1 MTVLS
6 ALDPKAQHLSELAA
20 RPVGQAPPLVAHVI
34 YALGTGGLEN
44 GLVNIINRACPQRY
58 RHVII
63 CLTRAEGFESR
74 ITAPNVEV
82 ISLHKRPG
90 HDFSVYWRLWRA
102 LRRLRPAIV
111 HTRNLAALEMQAIAA
126 LIPGVKRVHGEHGR
140 DIHDIDGTNKK
151 YNFLRKSLRPL
162 VHRYIAVSQDLAQWL
177 AQVVEVPAAKI
188 KQIYNGVDQQ
198 AFSPGPVKVST
209 PVGFMADHAQIIG
222 TVGRLAEVKDQDTL
236 IEAFGLLVQGD
247 STQKKLR
254 LIIVGDGPMY
264 QTLCDKITELGLS
277 EYVWMPGDREDI
289 PELLRMM
296 DIFVLPSLGEGISNT
311 LLEAMATGLPL
322 IATRVGGNPELI
334 EEGINGCL
342 VPVGDAVVLARHL
355 KEVLTEPQTLAL
367 YGENSL
373 HKVRQYFDWD
383 STVEEYL
390 AVYDQLLGRVKQ
402 APSSVKPV
410 NDKQST
416 SGSA

>member
-1 MTVLS
+1 M
-6 ALDPKAQHLSELAA
+6 SELAA
-20 RPVGQAPPLVAHVI
+20 RPGGQAPPLVAHVI

-63 CLTRAEGFESR
+63 CLTRAEGFERR
-74 ITAPNVEV
+74 ITAPNVDV

-90 HDFSVYWRLWRA
+90 HDFSVYWKLWRT
-102 LRRLRPAIV
+102 LLRLRPAIV
-111 HTRNLAALEMQAIAA
+111 HTRNLAALEMQVIAA

-188 KQIYNGVDQQ
+188 KQIYNGVDQRR
-198 AFSPGPVKVST
+198 FSPGPGRVST
-209 PVGFMADHAQIIG
+209 PAGFMAADKKIIG
-222 TVGRLAEVKDQDTL
+222 TVGRLAEVKDQLTL
-236 IEAFGLLVQGD
+236 IEAFDLLVQGD
-247 STQKKLR
+247 STQIQLR

-264 QTLCDKITELGLS
+264 QTLCDKITELGLGD
-277 EYVWMPGDREDI
+277 YIWMPGDREDI

-296 DIFVLPSLGEGISNT
+296 DVFVLPSLGEGISNT

-322 IATRVGGNPELI
+322 VATRVGGNPELI
-334 EEGINGCL
+334 EDGVNGCL
-342 VPVGDAVVLARHL
+342 VPVGDTVALANHL
-355 KEVLTEPQTLAL
+355 KEILAEPQTLAS

-373 HKVRQYFDWD
+373 HKARQCFDWD
-383 STVEEYL
+383 RTVEQYL
-390 AVYDQLLGRVKQ
+390 AVYDQLLGRAKKVPSNVK
-402 APSSVKPV
+402 SVS
-410 NDKQST
+410 DKQST
-416 SGSA
+416 SGSV

>member
-1 MTVLS
+1 M
-6 ALDPKAQHLSELAA
+6 SEPAA
-20 RPVGQAPPLVAHVI
+20 RPCGQAPPLVAHVI

-63 CLTRAEGFESR
+63 CLTRAEGFERR
-74 ITAPNVEV
+74 ITAPNVDV

-90 HDFSVYWRLWRA
+90 HDFSVYWKLWRT
-102 LRRLRPAIV
+102 LFSLRPAIV
-111 HTRNLAALEMQAIAA
+111 HTRNLAALEMQVIAA
-126 LIPGVKRVHGEHGR
+126 LLPGVKRVHGEHGR

-162 VHRYIAVSQDLAQWL
+162 VHSYIAVSQDLAQWL

-188 KQIYNGVDQQ
+188 KQIYNGVDQRR
-198 AFSPGPVKVST
+198 FSPGPGSVST
-209 PVGFMADHAQIIG
+209 PTGFMAADIQIIG
-222 TVGRLAEVKDQDTL
+222 TVGRLAEVKDQLTL
-236 IEAFGLLVQGD
+236 IEAFGLLVQAE
-247 STQKKLR
+247 STQKQLR
-254 LIIVGDGPMY
+254 LIIVGDGPMH
-264 QTLCDKITELGLS
+264 QNLCDKITELGLGDHI
-277 EYVWMPGDREDI
+277 WMPGDREDI

-296 DIFVLPSLGEGISNT
+296 DVFVLPSLGEGISNT

-322 IATRVGGNPELI
+322 VATRVGGNPELI
-334 EEGINGCL
+334 EDGVNGCL
-342 VPVGDAVVLARHL
+342 VPVGDAVALARHL
-355 KEVLTEPQTLAL
+355 KEVLAEPQTLAL

-373 HKVRQYFDWD
+373 HKARQCFDWD
-383 STVEEYL
+383 RTVEEYL
-390 AVYDQLLGRVKQ
+390 AVYDQLLGRVKP

>member
-1 MTVLS
+1 M
-6 ALDPKAQHLSELAA
+6 SELADPA
-20 RPVGQAPPLVAHVI
+20 VEQTPPLVAHVI

-44 GLVNIINRACPQRY
+44 GLVNIINRACPKRY

-63 CLTRAEGFESR
+63 CLTGAEGFEKR
-74 ITAPNVEV
+74 ITAPNIDV

-90 HDFSVYWRLWRA
+90 HDFSVYWRLWRT
-102 LRRLRPAIV
+102 LLSLRPAIV
-111 HTRNLAALEMQAIAA
+111 HTRNLAALEMQVVAA
-126 LIPGVKRVHGEHGR
+126 LLPGVKRVHGEHGR
-140 DIHDIDGTNKK
+140 DIHDIDGTNRK
-151 YNFLRKSLRPL
+151 YNLLRKALRPL

-198 AFSPGPVKVST
+198 IFVPGSSIVST
-209 PVGFMADHAQIIG
+209 PADFMADDVQVIG

-236 IEAFGLLVQGD
+236 IEAFSLLVQGN
-247 STQKKLR
+247 STPEQLR

-264 QTLCDKITELGLS
+264 QALYDKIIELGLS

-296 DIFVLPSLGEGISNT
+296 NVFVLPSLGEGISNT

-322 IATRVGGNPELI
+322 IATRVGGNTELI

-342 VPVGDAVVLARHL
+342 VPVGDAAALASHL
-355 KEVLTEPQTLAL
+355 KDILAEPLILAS
-367 YGENSL
+367 YGERSL
-373 HKVRQYFDWD
+373 HKVRQCFDWN
-383 STVEEYL
+383 STVEQYL
-390 AVYDQLLGRVKQ
+390 AVYDQLLGRTKRE
-402 APSSVKPV
+402 PSNVKPV

>member
-1 MTVLS
+1 ML
-6 ALDPKAQHLSELAA
+6 APKVQRLSELTIGAA
-20 RPVGQAPPLVAHVI
+20 GQTPPLVAHII

-82 ISLHKRPG
+82 VSLHKRPG
-90 HDFSVYWRLWRA
+90 HDLAVYWRLWRT
-102 LRRLRPAIV
+102 LLRLRPAIV
-111 HTRNLAALEMQAIAA
+111 HTRNLAALEMQVIAA

-140 DIHDIDGTNKK
+140 DIHDINGRNKK
-151 YNFLRKSLRPL
+151 YNVLRKSLRSL

-177 AQVVEVPAAKI
+177 AQVVEVPTAKI

-198 AFSPGPVKVST
+198 RFSPGPGSVST
-209 PVGFMADHAQIIG
+209 PTGFMAADNKIIG
-222 TVGRLAEVKDQDTL
+222 TVGRLAEVKDQLTL
-236 IEAFGLLVQGD
+236 IEAFDLLVQGE
-247 STQKKLR
+247 STQKQLR

-264 QTLCDKITELGLS
+264 QSLCDRITELGLR

-289 PELLRMM
+289 PDLLRMM
-296 DIFVLPSLGEGISNT
+296 DVFVLPSLGEGISNT

-322 IATRVGGNPELI
+322 VATHVGGNPELI
-334 EEGINGCL
+334 DEGVNGCL
-342 VPVGDAVVLARHL
+342 VPVGDAAALAKHL
-355 KEVLTEPQTLAL
+355 KDILAEPETLAS

-373 HKVRQYFDWD
+373 NKAKQGFDWGR
-383 STVEEYL
+383 TVEQYL
-390 AVYDQLLGRVKQ
+390 AVYDQLLGRADTRVTQ
-402 APSSVKPV
+402 SSV
-410 NDKQST
+410 NE
-416 SGSA
+416 

>member
-1 MTVLS
+1 LN
-6 ALDPKAQHLSELAA
+6 ELAA
-20 RPVGQAPPLVAHVI
+20 VSTNETAPLVAHVI

-63 CLTRAEGFESR
+63 CLTGAEGFENR
-74 ITAPNVEV
+74 ITAPNIEV
-82 ISLHKRPG
+82 ISLNKRPG
-90 HDFSVYWRLWRA
+90 HDFSVYWRLWRT
-102 LRRLRPAIV
+102 LFKLRPAIV
-111 HTRNLAALEMQAIAA
+111 HTRNLAALEMQVIAA

-151 YNFLRKSLRPL
+151 YNLLRKALRPL

-177 AQVVEVPAAKI
+177 AQVVEVPTTKI

-198 AFSPGPVKVST
+198 VFAPGSAEVSA
-209 PVGFMADHAQIIG
+209 PVGFMVDDAQVIG
-222 TVGRLAEVKDQDTL
+222 TVGRLVEVKDQRTL
-236 IEAFGLLVQGD
+236 IEAFDRLVKVE
-247 STQKKLR
+247 STPKKLR
-254 LIIVGDGPMY
+254 LVIVGDGPMY

-289 PELLRMM
+289 PDLLRMM
-296 DIFVLPSLGEGISNT
+296 DLFVLPSLGEGISNT

-334 EEGINGCL
+334 EEGINGYL
-342 VPVGDAVVLARHL
+342 VPVGDT
-355 KEVLTEPQTLAL
+355 EVLSCDLKKILADPKALAL

-373 HKVRQYFDWD
+373 HKVRQFFDWD
-383 STVEEYL
+383 RTVEQYL
-390 AVYDQLLGRVKQ
+390 AVYDQLLERATRPTVLRQ
-402 APSSVKPV
+402 
-410 NDKQST
+410 
-416 SGSA
+416 

>member
-1 MTVLS
+1 M
-6 ALDPKAQHLSELAA
+6 LDPKAQGLSDLIA
-20 RPVGQAPPLVAHVI
+20 RPVGQTPPLVAHVI

-63 CLTRAEGFESR
+63 CLTRAESFENR
-74 ITAPNVEV
+74 ITASNVEV

-90 HDFSVYWRLWRA
+90 HDFAVYWRLWRI
-102 LRRLRPAIV
+102 LFRLRPDIV
-111 HTRNLAALEMQAIAA
+111 HTRNLAALEMQVVAA

-198 AFSPGPVKVST
+198 VFAPGSVTVPA
-209 PVGFMADHAQIIG
+209 PAGFITEDVQVIG
-222 TVGRLAEVKDQDTL
+222 TVGRLVEVKDQRTL

-247 STQKKLR
+247 STQKQLR

-289 PELLRMM
+289 PHLLRMM

-342 VPVGDAVVLARHL
+342 VPVGDAAALANHL
-355 KEVLTEPQTLAL
+355 KKILAEPQTLAS

-373 HKVRQYFDWD
+373 HKVRQSFDWGR
-383 STVEEYL
+383 TVEQYL
-390 AVYDQLLGRVKQ
+390 AVYDQLLGRAKP
-402 APSSVKPV
+402 ARSSVKPV
-410 NDKQST
+410 NDKQPT
-416 SGSA
+416 SGSV

>member
-1 MTVLS
+1 MLSVL
-6 ALDPKAQHLSELAA
+6 ALKALNLSELAD
-20 RPVGQAPPLVAHVI
+20 RPVGQNPPLVAHVI

-63 CLTRAEGFESR
+63 CLTRAEGFENR
-74 ITAPNVEV
+74 ITAPNVDV

-90 HDFSVYWRLWRA
+90 HDFAVYWRLWRT
-102 LRRLRPAIV
+102 LFSLRPAIV
-111 HTRNLAALEMQAIAA
+111 HTRNLAALEMQVIAA

-177 AQVVEVPAAKI
+177 TQVVEVPAAKI

-198 AFSPGPVKVST
+198 VFAPGSVTVHAPA
-209 PVGFMADHAQIIG
+209 GFITEDVQVIG
-222 TVGRLAEVKDQDTL
+222 TVGRLVEVKDQRTL

-247 STQKKLR
+247 STQKRLH

-289 PELLRMM
+289 PDLLRMM

-322 IATRVGGNPELI
+322 IGTRVGGNPELI

-342 VPVGDAVVLARHL
+342 VPVGDAVSLASHL
-355 KEVLTEPQTLAL
+355 KDILAEPQTLAS

-373 HKVRQYFDWD
+373 HKVRQCFDWD
-383 STVEEYL
+383 RTVEQYL
-390 AVYDQLLGRVKQ
+390 AVYDQLLGREKP
-402 APSSVKPV
+402 ASSSVKPV
-410 NDKQST
+410 NDKQPT
-416 SGSA
+416 SGSV

>member
-1 MTVLS
+1 MS
-6 ALDPKAQHLSELAA
+6 DLADQ
-20 RPVGQAPPLVAHVI
+20 PVGQTPPLVAHVI

-74 ITAPNVEV
+74 ITAPNVDV

-90 HDFSVYWRLWRA
+90 HDFAVYWRLWRT
-102 LRRLRPAIV
+102 LLRLRPAIV
-111 HTRNLAALEMQAIAA
+111 HTRNLAALEMQVIAA

-198 AFSPGPVKVST
+198 VFAPGSVGVST
-209 PVGFMADHAQIIG
+209 PIGFMADDAQIIG
-222 TVGRLAEVKDQDTL
+222 TVGRLAEVKDQRTL

-254 LIIVGDGPMY
+254 LIIVGDGPMH
-264 QTLCDKITELGLS
+264 QALCDKITELGLS
-277 EYVWMPGDREDI
+277 EHVWMSGDRDDI
-289 PELLRMM
+289 PHLLRMM
-296 DIFVLPSLGEGISNT
+296 DVFVLPSLGEGISNT
-311 LLEAMATGLPL
+311 LLEAMATGLPV
-322 IATRVGGNPELI
+322 IATRVGGSPELI
-334 EEGINGCL
+334 EEGVNGCL
-342 VPVGDAVVLARHL
+342 VPVGDAVALARHL
-355 KEVLTEPQTLAL
+355 KEILAEPQTLAS

-373 HKVRQYFDWD
+373 HKVRQSFDWD
-383 STVEEYL
+383 RTVEQYL
-390 AVYDQLLGRVKQ
+390 AVYDQLLGRAKR

-410 NDKQST
+410 NEKQST

>member
-1 MTVLS
+1 M
-6 ALDPKAQHLSELAA
+6 SELAA
-20 RPVGQAPPLVAHVI
+20 RPAGQAPPLVAHVI

-82 ISLHKRPG
+82 ISLRKRPG
-90 HDFSVYWRLWRA
+90 HDLSVYWRLWRA
-102 LRRLRPAIV
+102 LLSLRPAIV
-111 HTRNLAALEMQAIAA
+111 HTRNLAALEMQVIAA

-151 YNFLRKSLRPL
+151 YNFLRKSLRPI

-177 AQVVEVPAAKI
+177 AQVVEVPTGKI
-188 KQIYNGVDQQ
+188 KQIYNGVDQLR
-198 AFSPGPVKVST
+198 FSPGPGSVST
-209 PVGFMADHAQIIG
+209 PTGFMAADNKIIG
-222 TVGRLAEVKDQDTL
+222 TVGRLAEVKDQLAL
-236 IEAFGLLVQGD
+236 IEAFNLLIQGE
-247 STQKKLR
+247 SRQKQLR

-264 QTLCDKITELGLS
+264 QTLCDKIAELGLAS
-277 EYVWMPGDREDI
+277 YVWMPGDREDI

-296 DIFVLPSLGEGISNT
+296 DVFVLPSLGEGISNT

-322 IATRVGGNPELI
+322 VATRVGGNPELI
-334 EEGINGCL
+334 EDGINGCL
-342 VPVGDAVVLARHL
+342 VPVGDAVALASHL
-355 KEVLTEPQTLAL
+355 KDILADPQTLAL

-373 HKVRQYFDWD
+373 HKVRQCFDWD
-383 STVEEYL
+383 STVEQYL
-390 AVYDQLLGRVKQ
+390 AVYDQLLGRAKKT
-402 APSSVKPV
+402 PSNVEPV
-410 NDKQST
+410 SDKQST